1 MALGNRCQN
10 LSFITIHSIDGTS
23 ASLPRFP
30 VLELK
35 SGWAIF
41 RKIDRDVG

>member
-1 MALGNRCQN
+1 MPLGNRCQN
-10 LSFITIHSIDGTS
+10 LSFITIHSIEGTS
-23 ASLPRFP
+23 AVMPRFP
-30 VLELK
+30 GLELK

>member
-1 MALGNRCQN
+1 MTLGNRCQN
-10 LSFITIHSIDGTS
+10 LSFITIHSIEVTS

-41 RKIDRDVG
+41 RKIERDEG